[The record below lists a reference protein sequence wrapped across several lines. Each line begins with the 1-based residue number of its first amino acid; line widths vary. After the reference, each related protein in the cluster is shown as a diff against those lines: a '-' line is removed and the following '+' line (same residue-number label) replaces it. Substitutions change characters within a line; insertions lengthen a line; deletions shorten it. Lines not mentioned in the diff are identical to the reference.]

1 MGGGSTKIVN
11 SQTYSCG
18 TSILL
23 KFLYSTHLEEAYIHQ
38 SKYSLIRKQKSLRI
52 PTLTKDFFSS
62 LLLRTC
68 NIFSGRKN
76 WPFLM
81 AIFISHQDSTYLS
94 VNLLFKWQFSS
105 RGRYSLHISRET

>member
-11 SQTYSCG
+11 PQTYSCG

-52 PTLTKDFFSS
+52 HTYSIIKEFSSS

-76 WPFLM
+76 
-81 AIFISHQDSTYLS
+81 
-94 VNLLFKWQFSS
+94 
-105 RGRYSLHISRET
+105 